1 MQYIRGIEHYHGNDE
16 LAVTL
21 GKFDGLHLGHQALIQ
36 CMKAEAGTELKTMV
50 FAFDMSRFRKEGR
63 LSAQQIMLNI
73 ERQTHL
79 ETQVDYLLECPFTEE
94 IQHMKAE
101 AFISDILVRK
111 LHARVVV
118 VGSDFRFGYQQK
130 GDSELLKKHADEFG
144 YKVRVIEKE
153 LYQGREISSTYIKE
167 AIGVGDL
174 KLANN
179 LLGYYYSIEG
189 EVIHG
194 NKLGRTLGFP
204 TMNIEPDTQKLLPP
218 NGVYVC
224 KVELDEACYYGI
236 GNVGCKPTVSD
247 ENRIRLEVHLFGF
260 SKEYY
265 GKHIQVE
272 LLEFIRSECC
282 FGSVDELKKQIGEDM
297 LFAKKYVYN
306 R

>member
-16 LAVTL
+16 LAITL

-36 CMKAEAGTELKTMV
+36 CMKTEASTKLKSMV

-63 LSAQQIMLNI
+63 ISARQIMLDC

-79 ETQVDYLLECPFTEE
+79 KQQVDYLLECPFTEE

-101 AFISDILVRK
+101 TFISEILVER
-111 LHARVVV
+111 LHAKVVV

-130 GDSELLKKHADEFG
+130 GDSELLKMYADELG

-167 AIGVGDL
+167 AIGIGDL

-179 LLGYYYSIEG
+179 LLGYHYSIEG

-204 TMNIEPDTQKLLPP
+204 TMNIQPDTQKLLPP

-224 KVELDEACYYGI
+224 KVVIDDEGYYGI

-247 ENRIRLEVHLFGF
+247 EDRIQLEVHLFGF

-265 GKHIQVE
+265 GKRIQVE
-272 LLEFIRSECC
+272 LLEFIRSERC
-282 FGSVDELKKQIGEDM
+282 FGSVDGLKKQIGEDM
-297 LFAKKYVYN
+297 VFAKKYVYN